1 MPKQHIEGLIGQL
14 HDKFADSDTSPQQ
27 EAMIAQMQS
36 QLAEWEGPNPPSDFR
51 ETAELLYQEMED
63 PVLLK
68 FTMDRLGQNQEIY
81 RLTGLIQMFL
91 V

>member
-63 PVLLK
+63 EHP
-68 FTMDRLGQNQEIY
+68 TTARLVQEIINT
-81 RLTGLIQMFL
+81 LTNIG

>member
-27 EAMIAQMQS
+27 EEMIAQMES
-36 QLAEWEGPNPPSDFR
+36 QLAEWEGPKPPRDVR
-51 ETAELLYQEMED
+51 ETAELLMQEVKDEH
-63 PVLLK
+63 P
-68 FTMDRLGQNQEIY
+68 TAARLVQEIINT
-81 RLTGLIQMFL
+81 LTNIG